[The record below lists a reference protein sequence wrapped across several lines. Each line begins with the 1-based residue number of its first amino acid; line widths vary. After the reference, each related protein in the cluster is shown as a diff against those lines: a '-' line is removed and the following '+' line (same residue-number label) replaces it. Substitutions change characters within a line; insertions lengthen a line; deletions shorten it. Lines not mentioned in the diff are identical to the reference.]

1 MIWNETLLSITLWG
15 KKKKQPIHEQGIMA
29 SNITDLIP
37 YSIQFDHH
45 VTVFKR

>member
-1 MIWNETLLSITLWG
+1 MKHFWVLLYG
-15 KKKKQPIHEQGIMA
+15 EKKKKNNPIHEQGIMA

>member
-1 MIWNETLLSITLWG
+1 MKHFWVLLYGG
-15 KKKKQPIHEQGIMA
+15 KKKQQPIHEQGIMA